1 MTTLRSDLNL
11 RGDSSRRFL
20 PLIIAFMVFLATL
33 AMAAAMIVSAAV
45 DDWGRGLTGTLTIQI
60 PPLITADGDDAG
72 DGDGEASVLEDVLR
86 LVRATPG
93 VATVRAL
100 DEAESRALLDPWL
113 GAADGETA
121 LPLPRL
127 IDVRLNGSPGVDV
140 GLLRTRVQ
148 ARIAGAV
155 VDDHGHWLGQLAAV
169 TRSVRIAAFAVVAVI
184 ALAAVLTV
192 IYATRSGIAVH
203 YPTIE
208 VLHLIGARDDYI
220 ARQFERQALLL
231 GLVGSV
237 LGYGAAALVLIAF
250 GGAAAAMEGTG
261 LPALAPAGWDW
272 VVLAVVPLA
281 AAAIAMLTARLT
293 VQRTLARML

>member
-1 MTTLRSDLNL
+1 
-11 RGDSSRRFL
+11 
-20 PLIIAFMVFLATL
+20 
-33 AMAAAMIVSAAV
+33 MIVTAVV
-45 DDWGRGLTGTLTIQI
+45 DDWGRGLTGTLTIQL
-60 PPLITADGDDAG
+60 PPLIADNDGGG
-72 DGDGEASVLEDVLR
+72 DGAALDDVLR

-93 VATVRAL
+93 VAAARAL

-113 GAADGETA
+113 GAAADETA

-127 IDVRLNGSPGVDV
+127 IDVRLNGTAAVDV
-140 GLLRTRVQ
+140 GLLRTRVR
-148 ARIAGAV
+148 ARVADAV
-155 VDDHGHWLGQLAAV
+155 VDDLGHWLGQLAAV

-231 GLVGSV
+231 GFLGSV
-237 LGYGAAALVLIAF
+237 TSSDAQGSS
-250 GGAAAAMEGTG
+250 
-261 LPALAPAGWDW
+261 
-272 VVLAVVPLA
+272 
-281 AAAIAMLTARLT
+281 
-293 VQRTLARML
+293 

>member
-20 PLIIAFMVFLATL
+20 PLIIAFMVFLASL
-33 AMAAAMIVSAAV
+33 ATAAAMIVSATV

-60 PPLITADGDDAG
+60 PPLTGDKG
-72 DGDGEASVLEDVLR
+72 GGEEAALDDVLR

-93 VATVRAL
+93 VATARAL
-100 DEAESRALLDPWL
+100 DKSESRALLDPWL

-127 IDVRLNGSPGVDV
+127 IDVRLNGTAAVDV

-148 ARIAGAV
+148 ARVAGAV
-155 VDDHGHWLGQLAAV
+155 VEDHGHWLGQLAAV

-231 GLVGSV
+231 GLLGSV
-237 LGYGAAALVLIAF
+237 LGFGAAALVLVAF
-250 GGAAAAMEGTG
+250 GRAAPAMEGAV
-261 LPALAPAGWDW
+261 LPALEPAGWDW
-272 VVLAVVPLA
+272 AVLAVVPLA
-281 AAAIAMLTARLT
+281 ATAIATLTARLT
-293 VQRTLARML
+293 VLRTLARML

>member
-20 PLIIAFMVFLATL
+20 PLIIAFMVFLASL
-33 AMAAAMIVSAAV
+33 AMAAAMIVTAAV
-45 DDWGRGLTGTLTIQI
+45 DDWGQGLTGTLTIQI
-60 PPLITADGDDAG
+60 PPHIGDDGSG
-72 DGDGEASVLEDVLR
+72 DETALDDVLR

-93 VATVRAL
+93 VAIARAL

-113 GAADGETA
+113 GSVDSTTA

-127 IDVRLNGSPGVDV
+127 IDVRLTGPAAIDVD
-140 GLLRTRVQ
+140 LLRTRVQ
-148 ARIAGAV
+148 ARVADAA

-169 TRSVRIAAFAVVAVI
+169 TRSVRIAAIAVVAVI

-192 IYATRSGIAVH
+192 VYATRSGIAVH

-231 GLVGSV
+231 GLLGSV
-237 LGYGAAALVLIAF
+237 LGYGAAALVLVVF
-250 GGAAAAMEGTG
+250 GRAAEAIESTA
-261 LPALAPAGWDW
+261 LPALEPIGWDW
-272 VVLAVVPLA
+272 VVLALVPVA
-281 AAAIAMLTARLT
+281 ATAIAMLTARLT
-293 VQRTLARML
+293 VLRTLSRML